1 MKDSLEE
8 VVNISIGAFSLIK
21 DKFIKEVEDFIDQ
34 KNFSEEE
41 KEKFKQKL
49 LDKADEEKRRLRKI
63 ISQKVEDNLE
73 KMGFVRSEKIEDLNE
88 KIEKLEKKIKDL
100 EKK

>member
-8 VVNISIGAFSLIK
+8 VVNISIGALSLIK
-21 DKFIKEVEDFIDQ
+21 DKFIKEVEDFVDQ

-41 KEKFKQKL
+41 KEEFKQRL
-49 LDKADEEKRRLRKI
+49 LVKADEEKKRLRKM
-63 ISQKVEDNLE
+63 ISQRVEGNLE
-73 KMGFVRSEKIEDLNE
+73 KMGFVRSEKIENLNR
-88 KIEKLEKKIKDL
+88 KIEELEKKIKDL